1 MCVGGMPEPQSDH
14 ALRVARFALD
24 AVRAANSEVV
34 ASVMGDLNPRY
45 CLFGDTVTTA
55 AKMEAHSER
64 NCINISIQAKKA
76 LDDQCPGISTTP
88 RGLIN
93 IETRNVECFFLD
105 QTRENYQVARVTGQ
119 AARMKLLETV

>member
-24 AVRAANSEVV
+24 AVRAANSVRVDKDNPDAGTIDIRVGFHTGSVV

-55 AKMEAHSER
+55 AKM
-64 NCINISIQAKKA
+64 
-76 LDDQCPGISTTP
+76 G
-88 RGLIN
+88 
-93 IETRNVECFFLD
+93 
-105 QTRENYQVARVTGQ
+105 AR
-119 AARMKLLETV
+119 A